1 MVFSSINFL
10 LIFFPIFFT
19 CYYLTPNTYRNYTLL
34 LGSLAFYFIG
44 TINAPYHFILL
55 IACMIVD
62 YFVGLGINKSVKHK
76 KLLLVTGIVFH
87 LICLCTF
94 KYAGFVIGELGKL
107 SESFNFTVNI
117 ILPIGISFYTFQGI
131 SYLIDIYRGNIDAE
145 KSLLCYCVY
154 ISMFEQLIA
163 GPIVTYGLVQYD
175 LEKRNI
181 WIEDALKGFAT
192 FIFGLGLKVL
202 LANPLGKLWSQSLA
216 IGFESISTPLAWMAV
231 IAYSFQ
237 IYFDF
242 FGYSLMAI
250 GLGKMLGF
258 ELPINFNHPYTS
270 LTMTEFWRR
279 WHITLG
285 SWFREYVYIPLGGSR
300 KGPARTILNLLIVWL
315 LTGIWHG
322 AGYNFILWGF
332 MLFCILVIEKFFI
345 GKYLNA
351 HPLIGHIYMIL
362 LIPLSWAL
370 FAVTDFSQLGILFT
384 RLFPFFGQG
393 AWSVFRYDYLK
404 YLGQYYPFF
413 IVAVLFSTKLPYKLL
428 KRFNS
433 KIIIAVF
440 LIAILLGSIYC
451 MYRGLDDPFLYFRF

>member
-1 MVFSSINFL
+1 MVFSSIDFL
-10 LIFFPIFFT
+10 LKFFPIFFV
-19 CYYLTPNTYRNYTLL
+19 CYYLTPNKYKNYTLL
-34 LGSLAFYFIG
+34 LGSLTFYFIG
-44 TINAPYHFILL
+44 TINAPYHFAIL
-55 IACMIVD
+55 IASIIVD
-62 YFVGLGINKSVKHK
+62 FFVGLGIDKFRRFK
-76 KLLLVTGIVFH
+76 KPLLVAGIVFH

-94 KYAGFVIGELGKL
+94 KYAGFVIGELGKI
-107 SESFNFTVNI
+107 SDSFNVAVDF

-131 SYLIDIYRGNIDAE
+131 SYLVDVYRGTVDAE
-145 KSLLCYCVY
+145 ESLLNYAVY

-163 GPIVTYGLVQYD
+163 GPIVTYGQVQYD
-175 LEKRNI
+175 LQKRNV
-181 WIEDALKGFAT
+181 WVEDALKGFGI
-192 FIFGLGLKVL
+192 FVFGLGLKVL
-202 LANPLGKLWSQSLA
+202 LANPLGKLWSQTLA
-216 IGFESISTPLAWMAV
+216 IGFESISTPLAWMSI

-300 KGPARTILNLLIVWL
+300 KGAVRTVLNLLIVWL

-322 AGYNFILWGF
+322 AGYNFILWGLL
-332 MLFCILVIEKFFI
+332 LFLILFIEKFFI
-345 GKYLNA
+345 GKYLKA
-351 HPLIGHIYMIL
+351 HPTLGHIYMIL
-362 LIPLSWAL
+362 LIPLSWAV
-370 FAVTDFSQLGILFT
+370 FAVTDFSQLGVLFT

-393 AWSVFRYDYLK
+393 VWSIFKYDYLK
-404 YLGQYYPFF
+404 YLSQYYPFL
-413 IVAVLFSTKLPYKLL
+413 IIGVLFSTKLPYKIL
-428 KRFNS
+428 KRVKS
-433 KIIIAVF
+433 KVFIVVF
-440 LIAILLGSIYC
+440 LAAILLGSLYC

>member
-1 MVFSSINFL
+1 MVFSSIDFL
-10 LIFFPIFFT
+10 LKFFPIFFL
-19 CYYLTPNTYRNYTLL
+19 CYYLTPNKYKNYTLL
-34 LGSLAFYFIG
+34 FGSLTFYFIG
-44 TINAPYHFILL
+44 TINAPYHFAILIASIIVDFFIGIGMSKSAKLKKPLL
-55 IACMIVD
+55 IA
-62 YFVGLGINKSVKHK
+62 
-76 KLLLVTGIVFH
+76 GIVFH

-94 KYAGFVIGELGKL
+94 KYAGFVIGELGKI
-107 SESFNFTVNI
+107 SDSFNIAVDF

-131 SYLIDIYRGNIDAE
+131 SYLVDVYRGTVDAE
-145 KSLLCYCVY
+145 QSLLNYAVY

-163 GPIVTYGLVQYD
+163 GPIVTYGQVQYD
-175 LEKRNI
+175 LQKRNV
-181 WIEDALKGFAT
+181 WVEDALKGFGI
-192 FIFGLGLKVL
+192 FVFGLGLKVL
-202 LANPLGKLWSQSLA
+202 LANPLGKLWSQTLA
-216 IGFESISTPLAWMAV
+216 IGFESISTPLAWMSV

-237 IYFDF
+237 LYFDF

-300 KGPARTILNLLIVWL
+300 NGTDRTILNLLIVWL

-322 AGYNFILWGF
+322 AGYNFILWGLL
-332 MLFCILVIEKFFI
+332 LFFILVIEKFFI

-351 HPLIGHIYMIL
+351 HPTLGHIYMIL
-362 LIPLSWAL
+362 LIPLSWAV
-370 FAVTDFSQLGILFT
+370 FAVTDFSQLGVLFT

-393 AWSVFRYDYLK
+393 VWSIFKYDYLK
-404 YLGQYYPFF
+404 YLGQYYPFL
-413 IVAVLFSTKLPYKLL
+413 IIGVLFSTKLPYKLL
-428 KRFNS
+428 KRVKS
-433 KIIIAVF
+433 KVVIVVF
-440 LIAILLGSIYC
+440 LAAILLGSLYC